1 MSRIISRK
9 KKVEKEQEDKE
20 QSVRRLIWL
29 LIFVVL
35 LLAVM
40 VVLPLIQNREGKA
53 EAYTCTLAIR
63 RAQDAILVEFL
74 SDPEMTEQEA
84 YVVVDESKLAREDLC
99 PGGGDYY
106 LVPQAGGSWRVTC
119 GLHEED
125 TKLRTKIN
133 ASRVLA
139 LVQDQLANRKRLEM
153 SMDQSLILNIN
164 GKPLDVV
171 MLAGDNGLRRGTD
184 YSIDFDGVVSFFS
197 LNASDEINWFVYAD
211 ANHAAVWKIN
221 SGWSGDA
228 YPKN

>member
-40 VVLPLIQNREGKA
+40 VVLPLIQSREGKA

-74 SDPEMTEQEA
+74 SNPELTEQEA
-84 YVVVDESKLAREDLC
+84 YVVVDESKLEREDLC
-99 PGGGDYY
+99 PSGGDYY
-106 LVPQAGGSWRVTC
+106 LVPQDGGSWRVTC

-133 ASRVLA
+133 ASRVLT
-139 LVQDQLANRKRLEM
+139 LVQNQLANRKRLEM

-221 SGWSGDA
+221 NGWSGDA